1 MEFLASIIDTVFRPL
16 KDYVVR
22 TVGYAMSCGDY
33 IDLLV
38 DEMSELKSKRDDV
51 QRMVAAAERQG
62 MEATSQVTWWLE
74 RVSVLEC
81 FANDIVLDFQ
91 ERVELPP
98 EHAPGVWAT
107 YVLSKKA
114 DETRAEAAAL
124 KEKADFH
131 KVADDLVQLRFEE
144 LPCAPVV
151 LGRDA
156 LLQELE
162 ACVRDGG
169 GDVGGVVG
177 IYGVAGVGKT
187 ALLNKFNNEFLINS
201 PDIHVAIY
209 IELGKDYDLDDF
221 QRIVGDRLGVSWE
234 NHRTP
239 KERAAVLYR
248 VLSKMNFMLL
258 LDDVWEPLNLRM
270 LGIPVPKHNSKSKI
284 VLTTRIED
292 VCDRMDVRRKLKM
305 ECLPWAP
312 AWELFRDKVGDHLT
326 SASPEIRQQAQALA
340 AKCGGLPLALITVGR
355 AMASKRT
362 AKEWKH
368 AVTVLKIAPW
378 QLLGMELDV
387 LEPLKK
393 SYDNLPS
400 DKLRLCLLYCS
411 LFPEEF
417 SISKDWIIGYCI
429 GEGFIDDLYTDE
441 MDEIYNKGH
450 DLLGDLK
457 IASLLEKGEDE
468 DHVKMHPMVRA
479 MALWIASD
487 FGTKGTKWLV
497 RAGVGL
503 KEAPGAEKWSDAER
517 ISFMRNNILEL
528 YEKPTCPSLKTL
540 LLQGNPG
547 LDKICD
553 GFFQFMPSVRVLDLS
568 HTSISELP
576 SGISSLVQL
585 QYLDLFNTNIRSLP
599 RELGSLATLRF
610 LLLSHMPLETIPSG
624 VICSLTMLQVL
635 YMDLS
640 YGDWKVGASG
650 NGVDFQELETLRRL
664 RALDITIQSSEALER
679 LSRSFRLAGST
690 RNLLLKTCSSMTKIE
705 LPASNLWKNM
715 TNLKRVWIVSCSNL
729 AEVII
734 DGSKETAGS
743 NALPHANI
751 LQARAE
757 LVDEEQPILPTLHDI
772 ILQGL
777 HKVKI
782 IYKGGCIQ
790 NLSSLFIWYCHGL
803 EELITVSEERDI
815 AAGDGEQAGSEA
827 SSRVITPFPNLR
839 ELYLHGL
846 EKFRRLSGNTCTLHF
861 PALESLKIIEC
872 PNLKKLKLSVGGL
885 SVIQCSREWWDG
897 LEWDDEEVR
906 ASYEDLFRP
915 SH

>member
-16 KDYVVR
+16 KDYVMR

-51 QRMVAAAERQG
+51 QRMVDAAERQG

-74 RVSVLEC
+74 RVSSLEGL
-81 FANDIVLDFQ
+81 ADEIILDFQ
-91 ERVELPP
+91 ERLELPP
-98 EHAPGVWAT
+98 EQAPGIKAT
-107 YVLSKKA
+107 YILSKKA

-131 KVADDLVQLRFEE
+131 KVADELVQLRFEE
-144 LPCAPVV
+144 MPSAPV

-162 ACVRDGG
+162 ACVRDG
-169 GDVGGVVG
+169 DVGIVG
-177 IYGVAGVGKT
+177 IYGIAGVGKT

-209 IELGKDYDLDDF
+209 MELGKDYNLDDF
-221 QRIVGDRLGVSWE
+221 QRIIGDRLGVSWE
-234 NHRTP
+234 NRTP

-248 VLSKMNFMLL
+248 VLSKMNFVLL
-258 LDDVWEPLNLRM
+258 LDDVWEPLNFRM

-312 AWELFRDKVGDHLT
+312 AWELFREKVGDHLM

-340 AKCGGLPLALITVGR
+340 TKCGGLPLALITVGR

-368 AVTVLKIAPW
+368 AITVLKIAPW
-378 QLLGMELDV
+378 QLLGMEFDV
-387 LEPLKK
+387 LQPLKK

-429 GEGFIDDLYTDE
+429 GEGFIDDLYTE

-468 DHVKMHPMVRA
+468 DHIKMHPMVRA

-487 FGTKGTKWLV
+487 FGTKETKWLV

-528 YEKPTCPSLKTL
+528 YEKPNCPLLKTL
-540 LLQGNPG
+540 MLQGNPG

-553 GFFQFMPSVRVLDLS
+553 GFFQFMPSLRVLDLS

-585 QYLDLFNTNIRSLP
+585 QYLDLYNTNIRSLP

-610 LLLSHMPLETIPSG
+610 LLLSHMPLEMIPSG

-640 YGDWKVGASG
+640 YGDWKVGTSG
-650 NGVDFQELETLRRL
+650 NGVDFQELENLRRL
-664 RALDITIQSSEALER
+664 RALDITIQSPEALER

-690 RNLLLKTCSSMTKIE
+690 RNLLIKTCSSMTKIE
-705 LPASNLWKNM
+705 LPMSHLWKNM

-734 DGSKETAGS
+734 DVTKETVGS
-743 NALPHANI
+743 NALPRAI

-803 EELITVSEERDI
+803 EELITVGEEQDI
-815 AAGDGEQAGSEA
+815 AAGDGEQASGA
-827 SSRVITPFPNLR
+827 SRVITPFPNLR

-846 EKFRRLSGNTCTLHF
+846 AKFRRLSSNTCTLHF

-872 PNLKKLKLSVGGL
+872 PNLKKLKLSAGGL
-885 SVIQCSREWWDG
+885 NVIQCSREWWDG

-915 SH
+915 LH

>member
-1 MEFLASIIDTVFRPL
+1 MEFVASIIDTVFRPL
-16 KDYVVR
+16 KDYFAR
-22 TVGYAMSCGDY
+22 TVGYVMSCGDY
-33 IDLLV
+33 IDLMIH
-38 DEMSELKSKRDDV
+38 EMSELKSKRDDV
-51 QRMVAAAERQG
+51 QRMVDAAERQG

-74 RVSVLEC
+74 RVSILDGRVE
-81 FANDIVLDFQ
+81 AIVLDFQ
-91 ERVELPP
+91 ERLELPP
-98 EHAPGVWAT
+98 EQAPGLKAT
-107 YVLSKKA
+107 YLLSKMA
-114 DETRAEAAAL
+114 DEARAEAVDL
-124 KEKADFH
+124 KDKGEFQ
-131 KVADDLVQLRFEE
+131 KVADELVQLRFEE
-144 LPCAPVV
+144 MPSAPV

-156 LLQELE
+156 LLQELDT
-162 ACVRDGG
+162 CVRDG
-169 GDVGGVVG
+169 DVGIVG
-177 IYGVAGVGKT
+177 IYGIAGVGKT
-187 ALLNKFNNEFLINS
+187 ALLNKFNNDFLINS
-201 PDIHVAIY
+201 PDINVAIY
-209 IELGKDYDLDDF
+209 IEVGKDYNLDDI
-221 QRIVGDRLGVSWE
+221 QRIIGDRLGVSWE
-234 NHRTP
+234 NRTP
-239 KERAAVLYR
+239 KERAGVLYR
-248 VLSKMNFMLL
+248 VLSKMNFVLL
-258 LDDVWEPLNLRM
+258 LDDVWEPLNFRM
-270 LGIPVPKHNSKSKI
+270 LGIPVPKHSSKSKI

-305 ECLPWAP
+305 ECLPWEP
-312 AWELFRDKVGDHLT
+312 AWELFREKVGDHLM
-326 SASPEIRQQAQALA
+326 SSSPEIRHQAQALA
-340 AKCGGLPLALITVGR
+340 TKCGGLPLALITVGR

-368 AVTVLKIAPW
+368 AITVLKIAPW

-429 GEGFIDDLYTDE
+429 GEGFIDDLYTE

-468 DHVKMHPMVRA
+468 DHIKMHPMVRA

-487 FGTKGTKWLV
+487 FGEKETKWLV

-528 YEKPTCPSLKTL
+528 YEKPECPLLKTL
-540 LLQGNPG
+540 MLQGNPG

-553 GFFQFMPSVRVLDLS
+553 GFFQFMPSLRVLDLS

-585 QYLDLFNTNIRSLP
+585 QYLDLYNTNIRSLP

-610 LLLSHMPLETIPSG
+610 LLLSHMPLEMIPGG

-640 YGDWKVGASG
+640 YGDWKVGATG
-650 NGVDFQELETLRRL
+650 NGVEFQELESLRRL
-664 RALDITIQSSEALER
+664 KALDITIQSPEALER
-679 LSRSFRLAGST
+679 LSRSYRLAGST
-690 RNLLLKTCSSMTKIE
+690 RNILIKTCSSMTKIE
-705 LPASNLWKNM
+705 LPTSHLWKNM
-715 TNLKRVWIVSCSNL
+715 TNLKRVWIASCSNL

-734 DGSKETAGS
+734 DGSKETVGS
-743 NALPHANI
+743 NALPRAI

-782 IYKGGCIQ
+782 IYKGGCLQ

-803 EELITVSEERDI
+803 EELITVSEEQD
-815 AAGDGEQAGSEA
+815 AAASGGEQASGA
-827 SSRVITPFPNLR
+827 FRVITPFPNLQ

-846 EKFRRLSGNTCTLHF
+846 AKFRRLSSNTCTLHF
-861 PALESLKIIEC
+861 PSLQSLKIVEC
-872 PNLKKLKLSVGGL
+872 PNLKKLKLSAGGL
-885 SVIQCSREWWDG
+885 NVIQCSREWWDG
-897 LEWDDEEVR
+897 LEWDDAEVR

-915 SH
+915 LH

>member
-1 MEFLASIIDTVFRPL
+1 MEFLASFIDTVFRPL
-16 KDYVVR
+16 KDYFAR
-22 TVGYAMSCGDY
+22 TVGYVMSSGDY
-33 IDLLV
+33 MDALL

-51 QRMVAAAERQG
+51 QRMVDAAERQG

-74 RVSVLEC
+74 RVSILEGR
-81 FANDIVLDFQ
+81 ADAIVVDFQ
-91 ERVELPP
+91 ERAELSPDQK
-98 EHAPGVWAT
+98 PGVKAT
-107 YVLSKKA
+107 YLLSKMA
-114 DETRAEAAAL
+114 DEARLEAVDL
-124 KEKADFH
+124 KEKAAFH
-131 KVADDLVQLRFEE
+131 KVADELVQLRFEE
-144 LPCAPVV
+144 MPSAPV

-156 LLQELE
+156 LLQELD
-162 ACVRDGG
+162 ACVRDG
-169 GDVGGVVG
+169 DVGIVG
-177 IYGVAGVGKT
+177 IYGMAGVGKT

-209 IELGKDYDLDDF
+209 IEVGKDYNLDYI
-221 QRIVGDRLGVSWE
+221 QKIVGDRLGVSWE
-234 NHRTP
+234 NRTP
-239 KERAAVLYR
+239 KERAGVLYR
-248 VLSKMNFMLL
+248 VLSKMNFVLL
-258 LDDVWEPLNLRM
+258 LDDVWEPLNFRM
-270 LGIPVPKHNSKSKI
+270 LGIPVPKHNSRSKI

-305 ECLPWAP
+305 ECLPWEP
-312 AWELFRDKVGDHLT
+312 AWELFREKVGDHLM

-340 AKCGGLPLALITVGR
+340 NKCGGLPLALITVGR

-368 AVTVLKIAPW
+368 AITVLKIAPW
-378 QLLGMELDV
+378 QLLGMEFDV
-387 LEPLKK
+387 LQPLMK

-429 GEGFIDDLYTDE
+429 GEGFIDELYTE

-457 IASLLEKGEDE
+457 IACLLEKGEDE
-468 DHVKMHPMVRA
+468 DHIKMHPMVRA

-487 FGTKGTKWLV
+487 FGKKETKWLV

-503 KEAPGAEKWSDAER
+503 KEAPGAEKWNDAER

-528 YEKPTCPSLKTL
+528 FEKPDCPLLKTL
-540 LLQGNPG
+540 MLQGNPG

-553 GFFQFMPSVRVLDLS
+553 GFFQLMPSLRVLDLS

-585 QYLDLFNTNIRSLP
+585 QYLDLYNTNIRSLP

-610 LLLSHMPLETIPSG
+610 LLLSHMPLEMIPGG

-650 NGVDFQELETLRRL
+650 NGVEFQELENLRRL
-664 RALDITIQSSEALER
+664 KALDITIQSLEALER
-679 LSRSFRLAGST
+679 LSRSYRVAGST
-690 RNLLLKTCSSMTKIE
+690 RNILIKACSSMTKIE
-705 LPASNLWKNM
+705 LPTSNLWKNM
-715 TNLKRVWIVSCSNL
+715 TNLKRVWIASCSNL

-734 DGSKETAGS
+734 DGSKETVGS
-743 NALPHANI
+743 NALPRAI

-757 LVDEEQPILPTLHDI
+757 LVDEEQPILPSLHDI

-803 EELITVSEERDI
+803 EELITVGEEQDM
-815 AAGDGEQAGSEA
+815 AASGGEQASA
-827 SSRVITPFPNLR
+827 AFRVITPFPNLR

-846 EKFRRLSGNTCTLHF
+846 AKFRGLSSDTCTLHF
-861 PALESLKIIEC
+861 PSMESLKIVEC
-872 PNLKKLKLSVGGL
+872 PNLKKLKLSAGGL
-885 SVIQCSREWWDG
+885 NVIQGSREWWDG
-897 LEWDDEEVR
+897 LEWNDEEVR

-915 SH
+915 LR

>member
-16 KDYVVR
+16 KDYVTR
-22 TVGYAMSCGDY
+22 TVGYALSCGDY

-51 QRMVAAAERQG
+51 QRMVDAAERQG
-62 MEATSQVTWWLE
+62 MEATSQVTWWLD
-74 RVSVLEC
+74 RVCSLEGI
-81 FANDIVLDFQ
+81 ADGIILDFQ

-98 EHAPGVWAT
+98 EQKPGIKAT
-107 YVLSKKA
+107 YILSKKA

-131 KVADDLVQLRFEE
+131 KVADELVQLRFEE
-144 LPCAPVV
+144 MPSAPV

-162 ACVRDGG
+162 ACVRDG
-169 GDVGGVVG
+169 DVGIVG
-177 IYGVAGVGKT
+177 IYGIAGVGKT

-209 IELGKDYDLDDF
+209 MELGKDYNLDDF
-221 QRIVGDRLGVSWE
+221 QRIIGDRLGVSWD
-234 NHRTP
+234 NRTP

-248 VLSKMNFMLL
+248 VLSKMNFVLL
-258 LDDVWEPLNLRM
+258 LDDVWEPLNFRM

-305 ECLPWAP
+305 ECLPWEP
-312 AWELFRDKVGDHLT
+312 AWELFREKVGDHLM

-340 AKCGGLPLALITVGR
+340 TKCGGLPLALITVGR

-368 AVTVLKIAPW
+368 AITVLKIAPW
-378 QLLGMELDV
+378 QLLGMEFDV

-429 GEGFIDDLYTDE
+429 GEGFIDDLYTE

-468 DHVKMHPMVRA
+468 DHIKMHPMVRA

-487 FGTKGTKWLV
+487 FGTKETKWLV

-528 YEKPTCPSLKTL
+528 YEKPNCPLLKTL
-540 LLQGNPG
+540 MLQGNPG

-553 GFFQFMPSVRVLDLS
+553 GFFQFMPSLRVLDLS

-585 QYLDLFNTNIRSLP
+585 QYLDLYNTNIRSLP

-610 LLLSHMPLETIPSG
+610 LLLSHMPLEMIPSG

-640 YGDWKVGASG
+640 YGDWKVGTSG
-650 NGVDFQELETLRRL
+650 NGVDFQELENLRRL
-664 RALDITIQSSEALER
+664 RALDITIQSPEALER

-705 LPASNLWKNM
+705 LPTSYLWKNM

-729 AEVII
+729 AEVVI
-734 DGSKETAGS
+734 DGSKETVGS
-743 NALPHANI
+743 NALPHAI

-803 EELITVSEERDI
+803 EELITVSEEQDI
-815 AAGDGEQAGSEA
+815 VAGDGGQASGA
-827 SSRVITPFPNLR
+827 SRVITPFPNLR

-846 EKFRRLSGNTCTLHF
+846 AKFRRLSSNTCTLHF

-872 PNLKKLKLSVGGL
+872 PNLKKLKLSAGGL
-885 SVIQCSREWWDG
+885 NVIQCSREWWDE

-915 SH
+915 LH

>member
-1 MEFLASIIDTVFRPL
+1 MEFVASIIDTVFRPL
-16 KDYVVR
+16 KDYFAR
-22 TVGYAMSCGDY
+22 TVGYVMSCGDY
-33 IDLLV
+33 IDLMIH
-38 DEMSELKSKRDDV
+38 EMSELKSKRDDV
-51 QRMVAAAERQG
+51 QRMVDASERQG

-74 RVSVLEC
+74 RVSILEGRVE
-81 FANDIVLDFQ
+81 AITVDFQ
-91 ERVELPP
+91 ERQELPP
-98 EHAPGVWAT
+98 EQAPGVKAT
-107 YVLSKKA
+107 YLLSKMA
-114 DETRAEAAAL
+114 DEARAEAVDL
-124 KEKADFH
+124 KDKAEFQ
-131 KVADDLVQLRFEE
+131 KVADELVQLRFEE
-144 LPCAPVV
+144 MPSAPV

-156 LLQELE
+156 LLQELDT
-162 ACVRDGG
+162 CVRDG
-169 GDVGGVVG
+169 DVGIVG
-177 IYGVAGVGKT
+177 IYGIAGVGKT
-187 ALLNKFNNEFLINS
+187 ALLNKFNNDFLINS
-201 PDIHVAIY
+201 PDINVAIY
-209 IELGKDYDLDDF
+209 IEVGKDYNLDDI
-221 QRIVGDRLGVSWE
+221 QRIIGDRLGVSWE
-234 NHRTP
+234 NRTP
-239 KERAAVLYR
+239 KERAGVLYR
-248 VLSKMNFMLL
+248 VLSKMNFVLL
-258 LDDVWEPLNLRM
+258 LDDVWEPLNFRM
-270 LGIPVPKHNSKSKI
+270 LGIPVPKHSSKSKI

-305 ECLPWAP
+305 ECLPWEP
-312 AWELFRDKVGDHLT
+312 AWELFREKVGDHLMT
-326 SASPEIRQQAQALA
+326 ASPEIRLQAQALA
-340 AKCGGLPLALITVGR
+340 TKCGGLPLALITVGR

-368 AVTVLKIAPW
+368 AITVLKIAPW

-429 GEGFIDDLYTDE
+429 GEGFIDDLYTE

-468 DHVKMHPMVRA
+468 DHIKMHPMVRA

-487 FGTKGTKWLV
+487 FGEKETKWLV

-528 YEKPTCPSLKTL
+528 YEKPECPLLKTL
-540 LLQGNPG
+540 MLQGNPG

-553 GFFQFMPSVRVLDLS
+553 GFFQFMPSLRVLDLS

-585 QYLDLFNTNIRSLP
+585 QYLDLYNTNIRSLP

-610 LLLSHMPLETIPSG
+610 LLLSHMPLEMIPGG

-650 NGVDFQELETLRRL
+650 NGVEFQELENLRRL
-664 RALDITIQSSEALER
+664 KALDITIQSPEALER
-679 LSRSFRLAGST
+679 LSRSYRLAGST
-690 RNLLLKTCSSMTKIE
+690 RNILIKTCSSMTKIE
-705 LPASNLWKNM
+705 LPTSHLWKNM
-715 TNLKRVWIVSCSNL
+715 TNLKRVWIASCSNL

-734 DGSKETAGS
+734 DGSKETVGS
-743 NALPHANI
+743 NALPRAI

-777 HKVKI
+777 HKSKMQRQVAENK
-782 IYKGGCIQ
+782 
-790 NLSSLFIWYCHGL
+790 
-803 EELITVSEERDI
+803 
-815 AAGDGEQAGSEA
+815 
-827 SSRVITPFPNLR
+827 LR
-839 ELYLHGL
+839 ERL
-846 EKFRRLSGNTCTLHF
+846 ELSHPSPTSKSCISM
-861 PALESLKIIEC
+861 AWQS
-872 PNLKKLKLSVGGL
+872 SGG
-885 SVIQCSREWWDG
+885 
-897 LEWDDEEVR
+897 
-906 ASYEDLFRP
+906 
-915 SH
+915 

>member
-16 KDYVVR
+16 KDYCAR
-22 TVGYAMSCGDY
+22 TVGYVMSCGDY
-33 IDLLV
+33 IDSMV
-38 DEMSELKSKRDDV
+38 HEMSELKSKRDDV
-51 QRMVAAAERQG
+51 QRMVDAAERQG

-74 RVSVLEC
+74 RVSILEGR
-81 FANDIVLDFQ
+81 AEAIVTDFQ
-91 ERVELPP
+91 ERLELPP
-98 EHAPGVWAT
+98 EQAPGVKAT
-107 YVLSKKA
+107 YLLSKMA
-114 DETRAEAAAL
+114 DEARAEAVDL
-124 KEKADFH
+124 KEKAEFQ
-131 KVADDLVQLRFEE
+131 KVADELVQLRFEE
-144 LPCAPVV
+144 MPSAPV

-156 LLQELE
+156 LLQELDT
-162 ACVRDGG
+162 CVRDG
-169 GDVGGVVG
+169 DVGIVG
-177 IYGVAGVGKT
+177 IYGIAGVGKT
-187 ALLNKFNNEFLINS
+187 ALLNKFNNDFLINS
-201 PDIHVAIY
+201 PDINVAIY
-209 IELGKDYDLDDF
+209 IEVGKDYNLDDI
-221 QRIVGDRLGVSWE
+221 QRIIGDRLGVSWE
-234 NHRTP
+234 NRTP
-239 KERAAVLYR
+239 KERAGVLYR
-248 VLSKMNFMLL
+248 VLSKMNFVLL
-258 LDDVWEPLNLRM
+258 LDDVWEPLNFRM

-305 ECLPWAP
+305 ECLPWEP
-312 AWELFRDKVGDHLT
+312 AWELFREKVGDHLM
-326 SASPEIRQQAQALA
+326 SASPEIRHQAQVLA
-340 AKCGGLPLALITVGR
+340 TKCGGLPLALITVGR

-368 AVTVLKIAPW
+368 AITVLKIAPW

-429 GEGFIDDLYTDE
+429 GEGFIDDLYTE

-468 DHVKMHPMVRA
+468 DHIKMHPMVRA

-487 FGTKGTKWLV
+487 FGEKETKWLV

-528 YEKPTCPSLKTL
+528 YEKPECPLLKTL
-540 LLQGNPG
+540 MLQGNPG

-553 GFFQFMPSVRVLDLS
+553 GFFQFMPSLRVLDLS

-585 QYLDLFNTNIRSLP
+585 QYLDLYNTNIRSLP

-610 LLLSHMPLETIPSG
+610 LLLSHMPLEMIPGG

-650 NGVDFQELETLRRL
+650 NGVEFQELENLRRL
-664 RALDITIQSSEALER
+664 KALDITIQSPEALEQ
-679 LSRSFRLAGST
+679 LSRSYRLAGST
-690 RNLLLKTCSSMTKIE
+690 RNILIKNCSSMTKIE
-705 LPASNLWKNM
+705 LPTSNLWKNM
-715 TNLKRVWIVSCSNL
+715 TNLKRVWIASCSNL

-734 DGSKETAGS
+734 DGSKETVGS
-743 NALPHANI
+743 NALPRAI

-782 IYKGGCIQ
+782 IYKGGCVQ

-803 EELITVSEERDI
+803 EELITVSEEQD
-815 AAGDGEQAGSEA
+815 AAASGGEQASGVF
-827 SSRVITPFPNLR
+827 RVITPFPNLR

-846 EKFRRLSGNTCTLHF
+846 AKFRTLSSNTCTLHF
-861 PALESLKIIEC
+861 PSLESLKIVEC
-872 PNLKKLKLSVGGL
+872 PNLKKLKLSAGGL
-885 SVIQCSREWWDG
+885 NVIQCSREWWNG
-897 LEWDDEEVR
+897 LEWDDAEVR

-915 SH
+915 LR

>member
-1 MEFLASIIDTVFRPL
+1 MEFVASIIDTVFRPL
-16 KDYVVR
+16 KDYFAR
-22 TVGYAMSCGDY
+22 TVGYVMSCGDY
-33 IDLLV
+33 IDLMIH
-38 DEMSELKSKRDDV
+38 EMSELKSKRDDV
-51 QRMVAAAERQG
+51 QRMVDASERQG

-74 RVSVLEC
+74 RVSILEGRVE
-81 FANDIVLDFQ
+81 AITVDFQ
-91 ERVELPP
+91 ERQELPP
-98 EHAPGVWAT
+98 EQAPGVKAT
-107 YVLSKKA
+107 YLLSKMA
-114 DETRAEAAAL
+114 DEARAEAVDL
-124 KEKADFH
+124 KDKAEFQ
-131 KVADDLVQLRFEE
+131 KVADELVQLRFEE
-144 LPCAPVV
+144 MPSAPV

-156 LLQELE
+156 LLQELDT
-162 ACVRDGG
+162 CVRDG
-169 GDVGGVVG
+169 DVGIVG
-177 IYGVAGVGKT
+177 IYGIAGVGKT
-187 ALLNKFNNEFLINS
+187 ALLNKFNNDFLINS
-201 PDIHVAIY
+201 PDINVAIY
-209 IELGKDYDLDDF
+209 IEVGKDYNLDDI
-221 QRIVGDRLGVSWE
+221 QRIIGDRLGVSWE
-234 NHRTP
+234 NRTP
-239 KERAAVLYR
+239 KERAGVLYR
-248 VLSKMNFMLL
+248 VLSKMNFVLL
-258 LDDVWEPLNLRM
+258 LDDVWEPLNFRM
-270 LGIPVPKHNSKSKI
+270 LGIPVPKHSSKSKI

-305 ECLPWAP
+305 ECLPWEP
-312 AWELFRDKVGDHLT
+312 AWELFREKVGDHLMT
-326 SASPEIRQQAQALA
+326 ASPEIRLQAQALA
-340 AKCGGLPLALITVGR
+340 TKCGGLPLALITVGR

-368 AVTVLKIAPW
+368 AITVLKIAPW

-429 GEGFIDDLYTDE
+429 GEGFIDDLYTE

-468 DHVKMHPMVRA
+468 DHIKMHPMVRA

-487 FGTKGTKWLV
+487 FGEKETKWLV

-528 YEKPTCPSLKTL
+528 YEKPECPLLKTL
-540 LLQGNPG
+540 MLQGNPG

-553 GFFQFMPSVRVLDLS
+553 GFFQFMPSLRVLDLS

-585 QYLDLFNTNIRSLP
+585 QYLDLYNTNIRSLP

-610 LLLSHMPLETIPSG
+610 LLLSHMPLEMIPGG

-650 NGVDFQELETLRRL
+650 NGVEFQELENLRRL
-664 RALDITIQSSEALER
+664 KALDITIQSPEALER
-679 LSRSFRLAGST
+679 LSRSYRLAGST
-690 RNLLLKTCSSMTKIE
+690 RNILIKTCSSMTKIE
-705 LPASNLWKNM
+705 LPTSHLWKNM
-715 TNLKRVWIVSCSNL
+715 TNLKRQ
-729 AEVII
+729 
-734 DGSKETAGS
+734 D
-743 NALPHANI
+743 
-751 LQARAE
+751 
-757 LVDEEQPILPTLHDI
+757 
-772 ILQGL
+772 
-777 HKVKI
+777 
-782 IYKGGCIQ
+782 
-790 NLSSLFIWYCHGL
+790 
-803 EELITVSEERDI
+803 
-815 AAGDGEQAGSEA
+815 AAASGGEQASGA
-827 SSRVITPFPNLR
+827 FRVITPFPNLQ

-846 EKFRRLSGNTCTLHF
+846 AKFRRLSSNTCTLHF
-861 PALESLKIIEC
+861 PSLQSLKIVEC
-872 PNLKKLKLSVGGL
+872 PNLKKLKLSAGGL
-885 SVIQCSREWWDG
+885 NVIQCSREWWDG
-897 LEWDDEEVR
+897 LEWDDAEVR

-915 SH
+915 LH

>member
-1 MEFLASIIDTVFRPL
+1 MEFVASIIDTVFRPL
-16 KDYVVR
+16 KDYFAR
-22 TVGYAMSCGDY
+22 TVGYVMSCGDY
-33 IDLLV
+33 IDALGH
-38 DEMSELKSKRDDV
+38 EMNELKSKRDDV
-51 QRMVAAAERQG
+51 KRMVDAAERQG
-62 MEATSQVTWWLE
+62 MEATSQVKWWLE
-74 RVSVLEC
+74 CVALLED
-81 FANDIVLDFQ
+81 AAARIADEYQARLH
-91 ERVELPP
+91 LPP
-98 EHAPGVWAT
+98 DQAPGYKAT
-107 YVLSKKA
+107 YHLSKQA
-114 DETRAEAAAL
+114 DEARDEAAGL

-131 KVADDLVQLRFEE
+131 KVADELVQVRFEE
-144 LPCAPVV
+144 MPSAPV

-156 LLQELE
+156 LLQELHT
-162 ACVRDGG
+162 CVRDGG
-169 GDVGGVVG
+169 VGIVG
-177 IYGVAGVGKT
+177 IYGMAGVGKT
-187 ALLNKFNNEFLINS
+187 ALLNKFNNDFLINS
-201 PDIHVAIY
+201 HDINVAIY
-209 IELGKDYDLDDF
+209 IEVGKDFDLNDI
-221 QRIVGDRLGVSWE
+221 QRIIGDRLGVSWE
-234 NHRTP
+234 NRTP
-239 KERAAVLYR
+239 KERAGVLYR
-248 VLSKMNFMLL
+248 VLSKMNFVLL
-258 LDDVWEPLNLRM
+258 LDDVWEPLNFRM
-270 LGIPVPKHNSKSKI
+270 IGIPVPKHNSKSKI

-292 VCDRMDVRRKLKM
+292 VCDRMDVRRKLRM
-305 ECLPWAP
+305 DCLPWEP
-312 AWELFRDKVGDHLT
+312 AWELFREKVGDHLMG
-326 SASPEIRQQAQALA
+326 ASPEIRQQAQALA
-340 AKCGGLPLALITVGR
+340 MKCGGLPLALITVGR

-368 AVTVLKIAPW
+368 AITVLKIAPW
-378 QLLGMELDV
+378 QLLGMEFDV

-429 GEGFIDDLYTDE
+429 GEGFIDDLYTE

-468 DHVKMHPMVRA
+468 DHIKMHPMVRA

-487 FGTKGTKWLV
+487 FGTKETKWLV

-503 KEAPGAEKWSDAER
+503 KEAPGAEKWNDAER

-528 YEKPTCPSLKTL
+528 YEKPNCPLLKTL
-540 LLQGNPG
+540 MLQGNPG

-553 GFFQFMPSVRVLDLS
+553 GFFQYMPSLRVLDLS

-576 SGISSLVQL
+576 SGISSLVEL
-585 QYLDLFNTNIRSLP
+585 QYLDLYNTNIRSLP
-599 RELGSLATLRF
+599 RELGSLSTLRF
-610 LLLSHMPLETIPSG
+610 LLLSHMPLEMIPGG

-650 NGVDFQELETLRRL
+650 NGVDFQELENLRRL
-664 RALDITIQSSEALER
+664 KALDITIQSVEALER
-679 LSRSFRLAGST
+679 LSRSYRLAGST
-690 RNLLLKTCSSMTKIE
+690 RNLLIKTSSSLTKIE
-705 LPASNLWKNM
+705 LPSSNLWKNM

-734 DGSKETAGS
+734 DSSKEAVNS
-743 NALPHANI
+743 NALPRSI

-782 IYKGGCIQ
+782 IYRGGCVQ
-790 NLSSLFIWYCHGL
+790 NLASLFIWYCHGL
-803 EELITVSEERDI
+803 EELITVSEEHDMSASGGGQGS
-815 AAGDGEQAGSEA
+815 AAF
-827 SSRVITPFPNLR
+827 RVITPFPNLK

-846 EKFRRLSGNTCTLHF
+846 AKFRRLSSSTCTLHF

-872 PNLKKLKLSVGGL
+872 PNLKKLKLSAGGL
-885 SVIQCSREWWDG
+885 NVIQCTREWWDG
-897 LEWDDEEVR
+897 LEWDDEEVK
-906 ASYEDLFRP
+906 ASYDPLFRP
-915 SH
+915 LH

>member
-1 MEFLASIIDTVFRPL
+1 MEFLASFIDTVFRPL
-16 KDYVVR
+16 KDYFAR
-22 TVGYAMSCGDY
+22 TVGYVMSSGDY
-33 IDLLV
+33 MDALL

-51 QRMVAAAERQG
+51 QRMVDAAERQG
-62 MEATSQVTWWLE
+62 MEATSQVNWWLE
-74 RVSVLEC
+74 RVSILEGR
-81 FANDIVLDFQ
+81 ADAIVVDFQ
-91 ERVELPP
+91 ERAELPP
-98 EHAPGVWAT
+98 DQKPGIKAT
-107 YVLSKKA
+107 YLLSKMA
-114 DETRAEAAAL
+114 DEARLEAVDL
-124 KEKADFH
+124 KEKAAFH
-131 KVADDLVQLRFEE
+131 KVADELVQLRFEE
-144 LPCAPVV
+144 MPSAPV
-151 LGRDA
+151 LGRDK
-156 LLQELE
+156 LLQELD
-162 ACVRDGG
+162 ACVRDG
-169 GDVGGVVG
+169 DVGIVG
-177 IYGVAGVGKT
+177 IYGMAGVGKT

-209 IELGKDYDLDDF
+209 IEVGKDYNLDYI
-221 QRIVGDRLGVSWE
+221 QKIVGDRLGVSWE
-234 NHRTP
+234 NRTP
-239 KERAAVLYR
+239 KERAGVLYR
-248 VLSKMNFMLL
+248 VLSKMNFVLL
-258 LDDVWEPLNLRM
+258 LDDVWEPLNFRM
-270 LGIPVPKHNSKSKI
+270 LGIPVPKHNSRSKI

-305 ECLPWAP
+305 ECLPWEP
-312 AWELFRDKVGDHLT
+312 AWELFHEKVGDHLM

-340 AKCGGLPLALITVGR
+340 NKCGGLPLALITVGR

-368 AVTVLKIAPW
+368 AITVLKIAPW
-378 QLLGMELDV
+378 QLLGMEFDV
-387 LEPLKK
+387 LEPLMK

-429 GEGFIDDLYTDE
+429 GEGFIDELYTE

-468 DHVKMHPMVRA
+468 DHIKMHPMVRA

-487 FGTKGTKWLV
+487 FGKKETKWLV

-503 KEAPGAEKWSDAER
+503 KEAPGAEKWNDAER

-528 YEKPTCPSLKTL
+528 YEKPDCPLLKTL
-540 LLQGNPG
+540 MLQGNPG

-553 GFFQFMPSVRVLDLS
+553 GFFQLMPSLRVLDLS

-585 QYLDLFNTNIRSLP
+585 QYLDLYNTNIRSLP

-610 LLLSHMPLETIPSG
+610 LLLSHMPLEMIPGG

-650 NGVDFQELETLRRL
+650 NGVEFQELENLRRL
-664 RALDITIQSSEALER
+664 KALDITIQSLEALER
-679 LSRSFRLAGST
+679 LSRSYRLAGST
-690 RNLLLKTCSSMTKIE
+690 RNILIKACSSMMKIE
-705 LPASNLWKNM
+705 LPTSNLWKNM
-715 TNLKRVWIVSCSNL
+715 TNLKRVWIASCSNL

-734 DGSKETAGS
+734 DGTKETVGN
-743 NALPHANI
+743 NALPRAI
-751 LQARAE
+751 VQARAE
-757 LVDEEQPILPTLHDI
+757 LVDEEQPILPSLHDI

-803 EELITVSEERDI
+803 EELITVGEEQDM
-815 AAGDGEQAGSEA
+815 AASGGEQASA
-827 SSRVITPFPNLR
+827 AFRVITPFPNLR

-846 EKFRRLSGNTCTLHF
+846 AKFRGLSSDACTLHF
-861 PALESLKIIEC
+861 PSMESLKIVEC
-872 PNLKKLKLSVGGL
+872 PNLKKLKLSAGGL
-885 SVIQCSREWWDG
+885 NVIQGSREWWDG
-897 LEWDDEEVR
+897 LEWNDEEVR

-915 SH
+915 LR

>member
-1 MEFLASIIDTVFRPL
+1 MEFVASIIDPVFRPL
-16 KDYVVR
+16 KDYFAR
-22 TVGYAMSCGDY
+22 TVGYVMSCGDY
-33 IDLLV
+33 IDLMIH
-38 DEMSELKSKRDDV
+38 EMSELKSKRDDV
-51 QRMVAAAERQG
+51 QRMVDAAERQG

-74 RVSVLEC
+74 RVSILDGRVE
-81 FANDIVLDFQ
+81 AIVLDFQ
-91 ERVELPP
+91 ERLELPP
-98 EHAPGVWAT
+98 EQAPGLKAT
-107 YVLSKKA
+107 YLLSKMA
-114 DETRAEAAAL
+114 DEARAEAVDL
-124 KEKADFH
+124 KDKGEFQ
-131 KVADDLVQLRFEE
+131 KVADELVQLRFEE
-144 LPCAPVV
+144 MPSAPV

-156 LLQELE
+156 LLQELDT
-162 ACVRDGG
+162 CVRDG
-169 GDVGGVVG
+169 DVGIVG
-177 IYGVAGVGKT
+177 IYGIAGVGKT
-187 ALLNKFNNEFLINS
+187 ALLNKFNNDFLINS
-201 PDIHVAIY
+201 PDINVAIY
-209 IELGKDYDLDDF
+209 IEVGKDYNLDDI
-221 QRIVGDRLGVSWE
+221 QRIIGDRLGVSWE
-234 NHRTP
+234 NRTP
-239 KERAAVLYR
+239 KERAGVLYR
-248 VLSKMNFMLL
+248 VLSKMNFVLL
-258 LDDVWEPLNLRM
+258 LDDVWEPLNFRM
-270 LGIPVPKHNSKSKI
+270 LGIPVPKHSSKSKI

-305 ECLPWAP
+305 ECLPWEP
-312 AWELFRDKVGDHLT
+312 AWELFREKVGDHLMT
-326 SASPEIRQQAQALA
+326 ASPEIRLQAQALA
-340 AKCGGLPLALITVGR
+340 TKCGGLPLALITVGR

-368 AVTVLKIAPW
+368 AITVLKIAPW

-429 GEGFIDDLYTDE
+429 GEGFIDDLYTE

-468 DHVKMHPMVRA
+468 DYIKMHPMVRA

-487 FGTKGTKWLV
+487 FGEKETKWLV

-528 YEKPTCPSLKTL
+528 YEKPECPLLKTL
-540 LLQGNPG
+540 MLQGNPG

-553 GFFQFMPSVRVLDLS
+553 GFFQFMPSLRVLDLS

-585 QYLDLFNTNIRSLP
+585 QYLDLYNTNIRSLP

-610 LLLSHMPLETIPSG
+610 LLLSHMPLEMIPGG

-650 NGVDFQELETLRRL
+650 NGVEFQELENLRRL
-664 RALDITIQSSEALER
+664 KALDITIQSPEALEQ
-679 LSRSFRLAGST
+679 LSRSYRLAGST
-690 RNLLLKTCSSMTKIE
+690 RNILIKTCSSMTKIE
-705 LPASNLWKNM
+705 LPTSHLWKNM
-715 TNLKRVWIVSCSNL
+715 TNLKRVWIASCSNL

-734 DGSKETAGS
+734 DGSKETVGS
-743 NALPHANI
+743 NALPRAI

-782 IYKGGCIQ
+782 IYKGGCLQ

-803 EELITVSEERDI
+803 EELITVSEEQD
-815 AAGDGEQAGSEA
+815 AAASGGEQASGA
-827 SSRVITPFPNLR
+827 FRVITPFPNLQ

-846 EKFRRLSGNTCTLHF
+846 AKFRRLSSNTCTLHF
-861 PALESLKIIEC
+861 PSLQSLKIVEC
-872 PNLKKLKLSVGGL
+872 PNLKKLKLSAGGL
-885 SVIQCSREWWDG
+885 NVIQCSREWWDG
-897 LEWDDEEVR
+897 LEWDDAEVR

-915 SH
+915 LH

>member
-1 MEFLASIIDTVFRPL
+1 MEFVASIIDTVFRPL
-16 KDYVVR
+16 KDYFAR
-22 TVGYAMSCGDY
+22 TVGYVMSCGDY
-33 IDLLV
+33 IDLMV
-38 DEMSELKSKRDDV
+38 HEMSELKSKRDDV
-51 QRMVAAAERQG
+51 
-62 MEATSQVTWWLE
+62 
-74 RVSVLEC
+74 
-81 FANDIVLDFQ
+81 
-91 ERVELPP
+91 
-98 EHAPGVWAT
+98 
-107 YVLSKKA
+107 
-114 DETRAEAAAL
+114 
-124 KEKADFH
+124 
-131 KVADDLVQLRFEE
+131 
-144 LPCAPVV
+144 
-151 LGRDA
+151 
-156 LLQELE
+156 
-162 ACVRDGG
+162 
-169 GDVGGVVG
+169 
-177 IYGVAGVGKT
+177 
-187 ALLNKFNNEFLINS
+187 
-201 PDIHVAIY
+201 
-209 IELGKDYDLDDF
+209 GKDYNLDDI
-221 QRIVGDRLGVSWE
+221 QRIIGDRLGVSWE
-234 NHRTP
+234 NRTP
-239 KERAAVLYR
+239 KERAGVLYR
-248 VLSKMNFMLL
+248 VLSKMNFVLL
-258 LDDVWEPLNLRM
+258 LDDVWEPLNFRM

-305 ECLPWAP
+305 ECLPWEP
-312 AWELFRDKVGDHLT
+312 AWELFREKVGDHLM
-326 SASPEIRQQAQALA
+326 SASPEIRHQAQALA
-340 AKCGGLPLALITVGR
+340 TKCGGLPLALITVGR

-368 AVTVLKIAPW
+368 AITVLKIAPW

-429 GEGFIDDLYTDE
+429 GEGFIDDLYTE

-468 DHVKMHPMVRA
+468 DHIKMHPMVRA

-487 FGTKGTKWLV
+487 FGTKETKWLV

-528 YEKPTCPSLKTL
+528 YEKPECPLLKTL
-540 LLQGNPG
+540 MLQGNPG

-553 GFFQFMPSVRVLDLS
+553 GFFQFMPSLRVLDLS

-585 QYLDLFNTNIRSLP
+585 QYLDLYNTNIRSLP

-610 LLLSHMPLETIPSG
+610 LLLSHMPLEMIPGG

-650 NGVDFQELETLRRL
+650 NGVEFQELENLRRL
-664 RALDITIQSSEALER
+664 KALDITIQSPEALER
-679 LSRSFRLAGST
+679 LSRSYRLAGST
-690 RNLLLKTCSSMTKIE
+690 RNILIKNCSSMTKIE
-705 LPASNLWKNM
+705 LPTSNLWKNM
-715 TNLKRVWIVSCSNL
+715 TNLKRVWIASCSNL

-734 DGSKETAGS
+734 DGSKETVGS
-743 NALPHANI
+743 NALPRAI

-777 HKVKI
+777 YKVKI
-782 IYKGGCIQ
+782 IYKGGCVQ

-803 EELITVSEERDI
+803 EELITVSEEQD
-815 AAGDGEQAGSEA
+815 AAATGGEQALGA
-827 SSRVITPFPNLR
+827 FRVIKPFPNLR

-846 EKFRRLSGNTCTLHF
+846 AKFRRLSSNTCTLHL
-861 PALESLKIIEC
+861 PSLESLKIVEC
-872 PNLKKLKLSVGGL
+872 PNLKKLNLSAGGL
-885 SVIQCSREWWDG
+885 NVIQCSREWWDG
-897 LEWDDEEVR
+897 LEWDDAEVR

-915 SH
+915 LR

>member
-1 MEFLASIIDTVFRPL
+1 MEFVASIIDTVFRPL
-16 KDYVVR
+16 KDYFAR
-22 TVGYAMSCGDY
+22 TVGYVMSSGDY
-33 IDLLV
+33 LDSMV
-38 DEMSELKSKRDDV
+38 HEMSELKSKRDDV
-51 QRMVAAAERQG
+51 QRMVDAAERQG

-74 RVSVLEC
+74 RVSILDGRVE
-81 FANDIVLDFQ
+81 AIVLDFQ
-91 ERVELPP
+91 ERLELPP
-98 EHAPGVWAT
+98 EQAPGLKAT
-107 YVLSKKA
+107 YLLSKMA
-114 DETRAEAAAL
+114 DEARAEAVDL
-124 KEKADFH
+124 KDKAEFQ
-131 KVADDLVQLRFEE
+131 KVADELVQLRFEE
-144 LPCAPVV
+144 MPSAPV

-156 LLQELE
+156 LLQELDT
-162 ACVRDGG
+162 CVRDG
-169 GDVGGVVG
+169 DVGIVG
-177 IYGVAGVGKT
+177 IYGIAGVGKT
-187 ALLNKFNNEFLINS
+187 ALLNKFNNDFLINS
-201 PDIHVAIY
+201 PDINVAIY
-209 IELGKDYDLDDF
+209 IEVGKDYNLDDI
-221 QRIVGDRLGVSWE
+221 QRIIGDRLGVSWE
-234 NHRTP
+234 NRTP
-239 KERAAVLYR
+239 KERAGVLYR
-248 VLSKMNFMLL
+248 VLSKMNFVLL
-258 LDDVWEPLNLRM
+258 LDDVWEPLNFRM
-270 LGIPVPKHNSKSKI
+270 LGIPVPKHSSKSKI

-305 ECLPWAP
+305 ECLPWEP
-312 AWELFRDKVGDHLT
+312 AWELFREKVGDHLM
-326 SASPEIRQQAQALA
+326 SSSPEIRHQAQALA
-340 AKCGGLPLALITVGR
+340 TKCGGLPLALITVGR

-368 AVTVLKIAPW
+368 AITVLKIAPW

-429 GEGFIDDLYTDE
+429 GEGFIDDLYTE

-468 DHVKMHPMVRA
+468 DHIKMHPMVRA

-487 FGTKGTKWLV
+487 FGEKETKWLV

-528 YEKPTCPSLKTL
+528 YEKPECPLLKTL
-540 LLQGNPG
+540 MLQGNPG

-553 GFFQFMPSVRVLDLS
+553 GFFQFMPSLRVLDLS

-585 QYLDLFNTNIRSLP
+585 QYLDLYNTNIRSLP

-610 LLLSHMPLETIPSG
+610 LLLSHMPLEMIPGG

-650 NGVDFQELETLRRL
+650 NGVEFQELENLRRL
-664 RALDITIQSSEALER
+664 KALDITIQSPEALER
-679 LSRSFRLAGST
+679 LSRSYRLAGST
-690 RNLLLKTCSSMTKIE
+690 RNILIKTCSSMTKIE
-705 LPASNLWKNM
+705 LPTSHLWKNM
-715 TNLKRVWIVSCSNL
+715 TNLKRVWIASCSNL

-734 DGSKETAGS
+734 DGSKETVGS
-743 NALPHANI
+743 NALPRAI

-782 IYKGGCIQ
+782 IYKGGCLQ

-803 EELITVSEERDI
+803 EELITVSEEQD
-815 AAGDGEQAGSEA
+815 AAASGGEQASGA
-827 SSRVITPFPNLR
+827 FRVITPFPNLQ

-846 EKFRRLSGNTCTLHF
+846 AKFRRLSSNTCTLHF
-861 PALESLKIIEC
+861 PSLQSLKIVEC
-872 PNLKKLKLSVGGL
+872 PNLKKLKLSAGGL
-885 SVIQCSREWWDG
+885 NVIQCSREWWDG
-897 LEWDDEEVR
+897 LEWDDAEVR

-915 SH
+915 LH